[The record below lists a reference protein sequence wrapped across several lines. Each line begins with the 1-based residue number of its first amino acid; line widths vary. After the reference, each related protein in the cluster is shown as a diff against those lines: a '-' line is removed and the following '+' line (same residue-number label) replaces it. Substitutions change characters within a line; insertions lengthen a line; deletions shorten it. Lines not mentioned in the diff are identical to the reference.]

1 VPYAAFDPS
10 CDVVTSPTEA
20 DIARV
25 AAEGQHPGLLV
36 FTWKFESLR
45 ELAPLTWLK
54 VLKISGAPHLKS
66 LAGIE
71 ALPQLEELV
80 LGTPTGS
87 SGSGRHI
94 EISSF
99 APLERLGKLKRLV
112 LFDVR
117 PADLDLAPIMRM
129 THLEDF
135 DIGGVPEFGLEHY
148 AALARALPDTSGRS
162 LTPYVIIPGVGR
174 CKKCGA
180 QQVLLNGTPP
190 RARKWLCPSCN
201 AKPLA
206 AHVSKWEELT
216 GKPYQPS

>member
-1 VPYAAFDPS
+1 MPYAAFSAD
-10 CDVVTSPTEA
+10 CDVVTAPTAA

-25 AAEGQHPGLLV
+25 AAEGQQPGLII

-45 ELAPLTWLK
+45 ELAPLTRLE

-66 LAGIE
+66 LDGIE

-87 SGSGRHI
+87 SGSGRRI

-99 APLERLGKLKRLV
+99 APLERLTNLKRLI

-117 PADLDLAPIMRM
+117 PADLDLGPIMRM

-135 DIGGVPEFGLEHY
+135 DIGGVPEFVVEHY
-148 AALARALPDTSGRS
+148 AALARALPNTQGRS

-174 CKKCGA
+174 CKKCGG
-180 QQVLLNGTPP
+180 QEMLLNGTPP
-190 RARKWLCPSCN
+190 RARRWVCPSCN
-201 AKPLA
+201 PKLLA
-206 AHVSKWEELT
+206 AHVGKWEELT
-216 GKPYQPS
+216 GKPYRPS